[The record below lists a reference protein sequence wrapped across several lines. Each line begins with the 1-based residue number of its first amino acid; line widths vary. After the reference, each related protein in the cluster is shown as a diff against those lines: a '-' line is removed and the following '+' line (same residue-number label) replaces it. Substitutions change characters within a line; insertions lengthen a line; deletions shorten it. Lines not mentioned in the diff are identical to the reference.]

1 MIKFFRKIRQKT
13 LIENKFSKYLLYAIG
28 EIILVVIGI
37 LIALSI
43 NNRNENR
50 KLEEKRVI
58 YYQQL
63 IIDLKS
69 DKAYAKSLISTFEDY
84 LKTYEDYTE
93 TFEEPSLNATKTL
106 HNLRNVK
113 YTVVLMDFETNTI
126 NTLINSGDISL
137 LPQEINNSLTTY
149 LGRQNKMIDGNN
161 GNVKELVGMLRNAST
176 LGGNISLRKRLEIQP
191 ELNDELKITDNQPQ
205 LILVLE
211 AFHLWNTNTSTTSI
225 KRLNDLIEDADAT
238 IDSIDKELNK

>member
-50 KLEEKRVI
+50 KLKEKRVI

-93 TFEEPSLNATKTL
+93 TFEEPSLNTTKTL

-238 IDSIDKELNK
+238 IDSIEKELNK